1 MVSSGDLGCPIPP
14 HPCLFSPCAAR
25 KLQGLSP
32 APTHRLGFLQA
43 ELHRYIS
50 GLSCDCHSQNKSEL
64 PERRRDIVTPGCR
77 PLGQKVPHVCLVSEP
92 GTAPKPESL
101 SMGQKLGDLAAAT
114 ANACSLSL
122 SSPSCQGGWLQ
133 GQGQRICLWP
143 PHKGAPCPFPHV
155 EDWQVEGDCGCPA
168 SEQFSDM

>member
-1 MVSSGDLGCPIPP
+1 MHQVNGWCLLSAKVRSQGWSPVGIWVAPSIPP

-77 PLGQKVPHVCLVSEP
+77 PLGQKVPHVCLVCARDGPKAGKPLNGPEAWRP
-92 GTAPKPESL
+92 GCSHRQRLLAQLVQPLVSGWVAARPGSANL
-101 SMGQKLGDLAAAT
+101 PLAAT
-114 ANACSLSL
+114 
-122 SSPSCQGGWLQ
+122 
-133 GQGQRICLWP
+133 
-143 PHKGAPCPFPHV
+143 
-155 EDWQVEGDCGCPA
+155 
-168 SEQFSDM
+168 